1 MTTKNKVRRYLA
13 RGLSAKEIAKKL
25 GIDAAYVHTIKY
37 QDKKTSNLI
46 GAVFDKTRA
55 VRKTPSESR
64 REVFNITMPKIEAEV
79 RDVKAAM
86 DFLDADSIT
95 TRKFTKAEMS
105 ALDKNWIEFPSDY
118 VVGSDRVNSPPHYT
132 AGGIETIDFIEAK
145 DLNYRLGNVVKY
157 VSRAEKKENPLEDL
171 KKAKWYLEREIATRE
186 RA

>member
-1 MTTKNKVRRYLA
+1 MSKSENIRNLLDRGWGVERIANTLKVEKSLIYVVRSNY
-13 RGLSAKEIAKKL
+13 KKAKKK
-25 GIDAAYVHTIKY
+25 AAK
-37 QDKKTSNLI
+37 QAKKQI
-46 GAVFDKTRA
+46 
-55 VRKTPSESR
+55 
-64 REVFNITMPKIEAEV
+64 PKIEAEV

-145 DLNYRLGNVVKY
+145 DLNYRLGNVIKY

-171 KKAKWYLEREIATRE
+171 KKAKWYLERELSAMS
-186 RA
+186 

>member
-1 MTTKNKVRRYLA
+1 MSKSENIRNLLDRGWGVERIANTLKVEKSLIYVVRSNY
-13 RGLSAKEIAKKL
+13 KKAKKK
-25 GIDAAYVHTIKY
+25 AAK
-37 QDKKTSNLI
+37 QAKKQI
-46 GAVFDKTRA
+46 
-55 VRKTPSESR
+55 
-64 REVFNITMPKIEAEV
+64 PKIEAEV

-86 DFLDADSIT
+86 DFLGTSKIT
-95 TRKFTKAEMS
+95 TRNFTKAEIE

-145 DLNYRLGNVVKY
+145 DLNYRLGNVIKY

-171 KKAKWYLEREIATRE
+171 KKAKWYLEREISTRE

>member
-1 MTTKNKVRRYLA
+1 MSKSENIRNLLDRGWGVERIANTLKVEKSLIYVVRSNY
-13 RGLSAKEIAKKL
+13 KKAKKK
-25 GIDAAYVHTIKY
+25 AAK
-37 QDKKTSNLI
+37 QAKKQI
-46 GAVFDKTRA
+46 
-55 VRKTPSESR
+55 
-64 REVFNITMPKIEAEV
+64 PKIEAEV

-145 DLNYRLGNVVKY
+145 DLNYRLGNVIKY

-171 KKAKWYLEREIATRE
+171 KKAKWYLEREISTRE

>member
-1 MTTKNKVRRYLA
+1 MSKSAKIRRMLA
-13 RGLSAKEIAKKL
+13 KGLDAKEIVKRLKVPVNLVHQVKYAQKKAK
-25 GIDAAYVHTIKY
+25 
-37 QDKKTSNLI
+37 NL
-46 GAVFDKTRA
+46 TT
-55 VRKTPSESR
+55 VRNSESR
-64 REVFNITMPKIEAEV
+64 KAVLKRTMPKIEAEV

-86 DFLDADSIT
+86 DILDADSIT

-105 ALDKNWIEFPSDY
+105 ALDKNWVEFPSDY

-145 DLNYRLGNVVKY
+145 DLNYRLGNVIKY
-157 VSRAEKKENPLEDL
+157 VSRAEKKDNPLEDL

>member
-1 MTTKNKVRRYLA
+1 MSKSENIRNLLDRGWGVERIANTLKVEKSLIYVVRSNY
-13 RGLSAKEIAKKL
+13 KKAKKK
-25 GIDAAYVHTIKY
+25 AAK
-37 QDKKTSNLI
+37 QAKKQI
-46 GAVFDKTRA
+46 
-55 VRKTPSESR
+55 
-64 REVFNITMPKIEAEV
+64 PKIEAEV

-118 VVGSDRVNSPPHYT
+118 VVGSDRVNHPPHYT

-145 DLNYRLGNVVKY
+145 DLNYRLGNVIKY